1 MIANGIE
8 GILKITQASILSEIV
23 CGIILLVFVF
33 GCFFS
38 IKSKYPN
45 FVSYTPALLTSLGI
59 FGTFGGIVIGLMLFD
74 EKDIDGSISLL
85 LGGLKTAFVTSL
97 LGILTSIIFK
107 GLQSMGFLSPKKETT
122 QIDSATP
129 EDILAAITGQNQ
141 SLVSL
146 VTAIGGDGDG
156 SLVSQLK
163 LMRGD
168 VNDNQKL
175 TLKGMER
182 SEEHLKS
189 MDESITSQKESFNTF
204 SDKLWIKLQD
214 FADTLSKS
222 ATETVIEALKQVIT
236 DFNNNLTE
244 QFGENFKQLN
254 ESVKELVIWQEN
266 YKVQI
271 ADMTEQYKLGVSSIA
286 ATETSVTAISHE
298 AKVIPETMTN
308 LKQVMEVNQHQL
320 AELERHLEA
329 FKDMRDKAVE
339 AVPEIRT
346 QIQETVDTI
355 SNSVALANK
364 HYEALLTESDTH
376 IQKTAETISES
387 VALANKHYEALLTES
402 DTHIQKTADTISE
415 SVALANKHY
424 ETLLTESDTYIKSHI
439 ISSNDLLDK
448 FVTNTKE
455 GVNTIGEKLAESAN
469 QVEKVITEGAKEFED
484 KVHQTNGAL
493 TSTADH
499 VTSQTEVIKNALKD
513 TADDLSQHVRDMIN
527 GLISDSKDISTTL
540 TDANKSLVT
549 DTSNIR
555 DGVVK
560 SIENMQSRLESSLED
575 VFSSQTQHMQKVF
588 SNIDSGLKDQ
598 VSKTGDA
605 VEKQL
610 GMIDQSMQQELNR
623 SMKLLGDNLG
633 SITQKFTTDYK
644 SLVREMTNVIN
655 QAA

>member
-376 IQKTAETISES
+376 IQKTA
-387 VALANKHYEALLTES
+387 
-402 DTHIQKTADTISE
+402 DTISE